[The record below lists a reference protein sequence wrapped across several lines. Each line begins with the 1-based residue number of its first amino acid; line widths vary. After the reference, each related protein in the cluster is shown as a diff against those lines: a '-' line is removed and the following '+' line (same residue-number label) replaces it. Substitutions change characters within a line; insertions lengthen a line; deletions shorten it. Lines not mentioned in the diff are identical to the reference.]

1 MGGSAVDP
9 GKTCRSIA
17 AGPAVPYERG
27 REYSPGPAQGL
38 RRDVKGKEG
47 MVNIRHVRQKAK
59 LTAPG
64 VCDSLSDPQ
73 ELPALRDRKQSTC
86 MSREGAEGLVDGYF
100 GVSGPCRGYG
110 QTDPPFPRGGE
121 GA

>member
-1 MGGSAVDP
+1 MEGSAEYL

-86 MSREGAEGLVDGYF
+86 ISRQDAEGFVVGRLGSAAF
-100 GVSGPCRGYG
+100 AGV
-110 QTDPPFPRGGE
+110 
-121 GA
+121 